1 MTIIIDGT
9 NGISGV
15 DGTAGTPAIQ
25 GNDADT
31 GMLFPAAN
39 TIALSTGGSER
50 LRLDSSGN
58 LGLGVTPSAWDTS
71 AGTRA
76 LQVNQSALVS
86 FSSSSELY
94 ANAYFDGAAHRYI
107 TTGIAATRYSQTQGT
122 LGNFRWFT
130 APSGTA
136 GNAIS
141 FTQAMTLDASGNLG
155 VNATSIAGLGT
166 NITTIEI
173 KGKATD
179 RTGGVRLRSSDNSV
193 DFSYYSASGVGSLGS
208 DSNHPLAFVTSGTEK
223 ARITSG
229 GDLLVGATSNISIS
243 GVSANHAFVA
253 STGGR
258 WITGFRH
265 TTSGTPWGIAIDYSA
280 VAPNDT
286 SSHFLFCTDSAATR
300 AVIRSNGGLA
310 NYQGN
315 DVNLS
320 DRREKTNFA
329 PAKSY
334 LDTICAIPVQT
345 FNYIDQSEDD
355 PGLTLGVVAQD
366 VQAVAPEL
374 VSESNWGTE
383 DDPKMR
389 LSIYQTDL
397 QYALMKCIQELKAQN
412 DDLRARVAALEGN
425 QP

>member
-1 MTIIIDGT
+1 
-9 NGISGV
+9 
-15 DGTAGTPAIQ
+15 
-25 GNDADT
+25 
-31 GMLFPAAN
+31 MLFPAAN

-58 LGLGVTPSAWDTS
+58 LGLGVTPSAWGAS
-71 AGTRA
+71 AKA
-76 LQVNQSALVS
+76 LQVGSYVALVNYTNYLDL
-86 FSSSSELY
+86 SS
-94 ANAYFDGAAHRYI
+94 NVYFDSAYRYLN
-107 TTGIAATRYSQTQGT
+107 TNAATKYSQTSGQH
-122 LGNFRWFT
+122 LWFN

-141 FTQAMTLDASGNLG
+141 FTQAMTLDASGRLG
-155 VNATSIAGLGT
+155 IGTTSPVGRLRLAGSSANAFPNAGASLWLTDTNATANKQNWAISSSGDNFTVFTGNDGYSGGENAYRVTRGSETAVGDHIWYTG
-166 NITTIEI
+166 
-173 KGKATD
+173 ATVE
-179 RTGGVRLRSSDNSV
+179 RARL
-193 DFSYYSASGVGSLGS
+193 
-208 DSNHPLAFVTSGTEK
+208 
-223 ARITSG
+223 TSG
-229 GDLLVGATSNISIS
+229 GDLLVGTTSNISIS

-412 DDLRARVAALEGN
+412 DDLRARVAALEGT